1 MNLTLN
7 RVMFSSS
14 ATLGKLYCGSDFL
27 CYTLE
32 DTDRKL
38 ECDGEKVYGQTAIPR
53 GTYQVV
59 VDWSNRFNKE
69 LPRLVDVPGFEGIR
83 IHAGNAPEDTEGCV
97 LVGTNIINENLIGNS
112 RTAMLLLMAKLN
124 AAYDK
129 GEQVWLTVA

>member
-14 ATLGKLYCGSDFL
+14 ATLGKLYRGSDFL

-83 IHAGNAPEDTEGCV
+83 IHTGNKPEDTEGCV

-124 AAYDK
+124 AAYNK

>member
-1 MNLTLN
+1 
-7 RVMFSSS
+7 
-14 ATLGKLYCGSDFL
+14 
-27 CYTLE
+27 
-32 DTDRKL
+32 L

-83 IHAGNAPEDTEGCV
+83 IHTGNKPEDTEGCV